1 MASQPQ
7 VSLKRRGKRV
17 VGLTVL
23 QSRSEV
29 EKERIVGDKV
39 ARGVKDEMGEEP
51 PDNVRRKQ
59 GETTRSRIVEKSS
72 HY

>member
-7 VSLKRRGKRV
+7 VFLKRRGKRV

-23 QSRSEV
+23 KSRSEV
-29 EKERIVGDKV
+29 EERIFGDKV

-59 GETTRSRIVEKSS
+59 GETTRSRTVEKSS

>member
-59 GETTRSRIVEKSS
+59 GETTRSRTVEKSS

>member
-39 ARGVKDEMGEEP
+39 ATGVKDEMG
-51 PDNVRRKQ
+51 
-59 GETTRSRIVEKSS
+59 
-72 HY
+72 